1 MLTHYFPLFVY
12 LTIGAFILAVVG
24 ATFVMLA
31 HGNGA
36 EKNADAQKKLTIA
49 TAVGVLLGAF
59 AGYKITGAYGYASLA
74 VLGALV
80 YALGFWLG
88 VSLASKS
95 GVRKTLLKALYG
107 LFGVSVLGIAYLMFF
122 GGHGGIENKHAKID
136 VTDKVSLQRGAAVF
150 RDYCLSCHGLSMVR
164 YNQLTKIG
172 LTEDD
177 IRLNMLTT
185 ADKIG
190 ETMQVAM
197 KREDAKK
204 WLGVAPPD
212 LSLEAAAKK
221 PDWIY
226 SYLTGFYKD
235 ESRPTGWN
243 NIYFENVG
251 MPHALW
257 QEEGVK
263 EAIFKEEP
271 DHNDPSKTVK
281 VFDKFTEAKGGKLDK
296 EAFERTA
303 SDVTNFL
310 VWASEPDQHSRK
322 MIGFGVL
329 AFLLVLLVFVR
340 KLNKNYW
347 KDIH

>member
-1 MLTHYFPLFVY
+1 MFTHYFPLFVY
-12 LTIGAFILAVVG
+12 LCIGAFILAVVG
-24 ATFVMLA
+24 ATIVMLA

-36 EKNADAQKKLTIA
+36 NKSTKNLLTIA
-49 TAVGVLLGAF
+49 VVVGVALSALV
-59 AGYKITGAYGYASLA
+59 GYKIIGAYGFAHLA
-74 VLGALV
+74 IVGALV
-80 YALGFWLG
+80 YAVGFLLG

-95 GVRKTLLKALYG
+95 GVRKTILGALYG
-107 LFGVSVLGIAYLMFF
+107 LFAVASAGIIFLMFF
-122 GGHGGIENKHAKID
+122 GGHGGVENKKARID

-164 YNQLTKIG
+164 YNQLTKLG
-172 LTEDD
+172 MTEDD

-226 SYLTGFYKD
+226 SYITGFYKD
-235 ESRPTGWN
+235 DNRPTGWN

-257 QEEGVK
+257 VEEGVK
-263 EAIFKEEP
+263 EAIFADEP
-271 DHNDPSKTVK
+271 DHNDPSKMVK
-281 VFDKFTEAKGGKLDK
+281 TFKGFTEAKGGKMDA
-296 EAFERTA
+296 ETFDRTA
-303 SDVTNFL
+303 NDVTNFL
-310 VWASEPDQHSRK
+310 VWASEPDQTSRK
-322 MIGFGVL
+322 MIGFGVFASL
-329 AFLLVLLVFVR
+329 FVLLIFAR
-340 KLNKNYW
+340 RLSKNYW